1 MQQALR
7 NRFLL
12 GSVVTLA
19 FGSLAFG
26 HIRIAPTE
34 STIGAREK
42 YTMRVPNEKQ
52 VPSSKIEGEFP
63 AGLEIYDFEFKPS
76 WKIEFKKNDKG
87 KIVGATWTGK
97 MMPYEFIEFG
107 MLGINPK
114 EGTDLVWKFIQF
126 YDDGTKEEF
135 TGPVGSRL
143 SVPGRPVYGP
153 PRNRHHAGS
162 STRVAYRSGMDEV
175 PPPVFS
181 VVQFSEE
188 LRTP

>member
-1 MQQALR
+1 MQQLLR

-19 FGSLAFG
+19 FASLAFA

-34 STIGAREK
+34 STLGAREK

-52 VPSSKIEGEFP
+52 VPSSKIEGDFP
-63 AGLEIYDFEFKPS
+63 AGLEIYDFEFKPG

-97 MMPYEFIEFG
+97 IMPYEFVEFG

-114 EGTDLVWKFIQF
+114 EGTDLVWKFIQY

-143 SVPGRPVYGP
+143 PSPVVTMKP
-153 PRNRHHAGS
+153 AGK
-162 STRVAYRSGMDEV
+162 
-175 PPPVFS
+175 
-181 VVQFSEE
+181 
-188 LRTP
+188 